1 MCTEEEERTFLYTIL
16 TRDWEQQYQKSCLK
30 KKEVVQKGQ
39 AECRPQ
45 QEVPREA
52 VQPHGQGEEPPDV
65 RGVQEA
71 GANKIQTLLPGANKI
86 LLPGGRSE
94 QTLLPR
100 ANKIQILMPE
110 DVIGEDVLLVRDG
123 G

>member
-1 MCTEEEERTFLYTIL
+1 MLDGGAYSRLGEERG
-16 TRDWEQQYQKSCLK
+16 RR
-30 KKEVVQKGQ
+30 VG
-39 AECRPQ
+39 
-45 QEVPREA
+45 A
-52 VQPHGQGEEPPDV
+52 VQPHGQKDVSTDV
-65 RGVQEA
+65 RGAQEA

-110 DVIGEDVLLVRDG
+110 DVIGEIVLLVHDG

>member
-1 MCTEEEERTFLYTIL
+1 MVCYISLQYPHGSTRRQKISIFTEEEVVP
-16 TRDWEQQYQKSCLK
+16 
-30 KKEVVQKGQ
+30 EVS
-39 AECRPQ
+39 
-45 QEVPREA
+45 REA

-110 DVIGEDVLLVRDG
+110 DVIGEVLLLVHDG